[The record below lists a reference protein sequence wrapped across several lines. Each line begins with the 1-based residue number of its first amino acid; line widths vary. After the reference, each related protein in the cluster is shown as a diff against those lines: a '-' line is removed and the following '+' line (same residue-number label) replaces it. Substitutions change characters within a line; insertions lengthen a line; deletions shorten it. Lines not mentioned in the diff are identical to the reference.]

1 MAEPFAT
8 TADLVKRWR
17 PLTAAEE
24 ITARELLDDA
34 SAEIRALRRGIDA
47 LLIVV
52 PPATEPEIDPQVVKR
67 VVCAMV
73 KRSML
78 VPVDQLPVTSLQES
92 AGPYAQT
99 QSFANPTGDLFLTK
113 GEKRM
118 LGIGRQR
125 AFSIDL
131 LPPVRP
137 DRGWVL

>member
-8 TADLVKRWR
+8 PADLAKRWR
-17 PLTAAEE
+17 PLSAAEE
-24 ITARELLDDA
+24 ITATELLADA
-34 SAEIRALRRGIDA
+34 SAEIRSLRKGIDA
-47 LLIVV
+47 LLVVV
-52 PPATEPEIDPQVVKR
+52 PPATEPEIDPKVVRR

-92 AGPYAQT
+92 AGPFAQT

-125 AFSIDL
+125 AFSVDL
-131 LPPVRP
+131 MPSTPGI
-137 DRGWVL
+137 RGLVL